1 MLKSYKVIL
10 WDFDGVIMDSMPIRD
25 KGFEIVLS
33 EYPNNDIEELM
44 KYHRR
49 NGGLSRYHKF
59 RYFFERIRNES
70 VSEIEI
76 SNLANK
82 FSAVMLENL
91 INPDLLIPD
100 SIGFIRDNYQKFNMH
115 IVSGS
120 DQAELRIICEKLKIT
135 KFFNS
140 VNGSPTAK
148 TDLVQKILND
158 NRYATEDVCLIGDS
172 INDFQAAVDNKIH
185 FYGYRNEELRRQDMH
200 FISSLNNLY

>member
-10 WDFDGVIMDSMPIRD
+10 WDFDGVIMDSMSVRD

-33 EYPNNDIEELM
+33 EYPNNEIEELM

-82 FSAVMLENL
+82 FSAVMLRNL

-120 DQAELRIICEKLKIT
+120 DQAELRIICQKLKIT

-158 NRYATEDVCLIGDS
+158 NRYATADVCLIGDS
-172 INDFQAAVDNKIH
+172 INDFEAAEDNKIH
-185 FYGYRNEELRRQDMH
+185 FYGYRNEELRRQDMN